1 MKQCLNCYGVNC
13 KDRCRQPEK
22 EANYGNI
29 TTSVSHMAEF
39 LSKVITDC
47 SVCPSRGG
55 CPRDKK
61 NCEQYHRLWLHA
73 KVKQDVGGVQ

>member
-1 MKQCLNCYGVNC
+1 MKQCLNCYAVGC
-13 KDRCRQPEK
+13 YDRCKSPER
-22 EANYGNI
+22 ETNYGKI

-39 LSKVITDC
+39 LSNVITDC

-61 NCEQYHRLWLHA
+61 NCEKHHWLWLHA
-73 KVKQDVGGVQ
+73 KPKREIGG